1 MRRPDF
7 TDPYEAAR
15 VSSFMEPAECGRWK
29 IIRFTITER
38 HALFSY
44 VHAMQEGESP
54 GERQMRAQRTIPPGE
69 YLCLQRRGT
78 PEEIA
83 DITEGLV
90 LDGHAADGDPLYVPV
105 MSDTPSEI
113 REHGLAFDAVGDVL
127 ITGLGLGC
135 IVSALLAKPEVKS
148 ITVVEI
154 DRDVIALTGPY
165 YEDEP
170 RVEIVNMDAIA
181 AASKFEDEGRSFD
194 YGWHDIWSHIAD
206 RNLDDDSVAE
216 HGISYE
222 RMFEAYHHL
231 CDLQEAWGYNE
242 ALLMQQHK
250 DDAKERLWAWA
261 EKFLAADDEERVKL
275 LQYFHAIQVLPDL
288 DMGDE
293 IPDELFAFALEH
305 LHVEDSTYVQVQ
317 ARGGVGK
324 IAEELEKQL
333 ESERNHVP
341 EPMARP
347 NEVPEANVAL

>member
-1 MRRPDF
+1 MKARPQF
-7 TDPYEAAR
+7 TDVLEATR
-15 VSSFMEPAECGRWK
+15 VSTFMEPAECGRWK
-29 IIRFTITER
+29 IVRFTISER

-44 VHAMQEGESP
+44 IQAMQEGDTP

-69 YLCLQRRGT
+69 YICLQRRAT

-83 DITEGLV
+83 DITNGDV
-90 LDGHAADGDPLYVPV
+90 VDGYAPDGDPLYVPI

-113 REHGLAFDAVGDVL
+113 REHELAFDAVGDVL

-135 IVSALLAKPEVKS
+135 IVSALLTKPEVRS

-154 DRDVIALTGPY
+154 DKDVIALTGPY
-165 YEDEP
+165 YENEP
-170 RVEIVNMDAIA
+170 RVEIVNMDALDA
-181 AASKFEDEGRSFD
+181 ADKFAAEGRWFD

-206 RNLDDDSVAE
+206 RNLDDDSLAE

-222 RMFEAYHHL
+222 RMFNAFNDV
-231 CDLQEAWGYNE
+231 CDMQEAWGWQE
-242 ALLMQQHK
+242 AKLMQHHK
-250 DDAKERLWAWA
+250 DVAKEALWAWG

-275 LQYFHAIQVLPDL
+275 LQYFHAVQVLPDV

-305 LHVEDSTYVQVQ
+305 LHVEDSTYVQIK

-324 IAEELEKQL
+324 IAEDLKEHLELE
-333 ESERNHVP
+333 RNYVP
-341 EPMARP
+341 DPMARP
-347 NEVPEANVAL
+347 NEVPEANIA